1 MITSTNG
8 SAVDAR
14 SGIGGKQMNNDNGG
28 EALAGDSAAAG
39 MAGSVEYGQ
48 KPGQR
53 RAHQQASER
62 PCIECEIWPD
72 PEHGQYLPTMG
83 RH

>member
-48 KPGQR
+48 NA
-53 RAHQQASER
+53 RAETRPPASLR
-62 PCIECEIWPD
+62 MPL
-72 PEHGQYLPTMG
+72 H
-83 RH
+83 